1 MTQNNQPHQQKKY
14 DGFIR
19 FSVATDTILKKLQ
32 KYKNNQLSEFGL
44 RSMHLMFLYCLAK
57 SDDGMTPGELAQS
70 CSVDKAFISRIS
82 HELRSF
88 GYISYS
94 SAKNS
99 ENMRYKRRLTLTEKG
114 HQIMMDVNSKVA
126 NAADIISAGITE
138 DQLETFYAVLSAME
152 KNMCELAGE

>member
-1 MTQNNQPHQQKKY
+1 
-14 DGFIR
+14 
-19 FSVATDTILKKLQ
+19 
-32 KYKNNQLSEFGL
+32 
-44 RSMHLMFLYCLAK
+44 MFLYCLAK